1 MGARGKGAGEAR
13 SRHGVCRA
21 PIRWAWDVPLGAQW
35 PWELCPSVSGVQ
47 ACSRMELHSYG
58 AGQNLGWAGS
68 LRQGWEPAQP
78 QRCWLITA
86 SASTPHDSASGG
98 MFPSPRDVSGL
109 GYLSISGPAVLG
121 EAAWTKGRT
130 ERGEETMKGVRA
142 AIGAEN
148 WKRLKETARSPPPF
162 PPASMN

>member
-1 MGARGKGAGEAR
+1 
-13 SRHGVCRA
+13 
-21 PIRWAWDVPLGAQW
+21 
-35 PWELCPSVSGVQ
+35 
-47 ACSRMELHSYG
+47 MELRSYG

-86 SASTPHDSASGG
+86 SASAPRDPASGG
-98 MFPSPRDVSGL
+98 MFLSPRDVSGL
-109 GYLSISGPAVLG
+109 GYLSIPGPAVLG
-121 EAAWTKGRT
+121 EAAWAKGRT